1 MVWLEKAALGF
12 IAMIYV
18 DRSLSQKLEGT
29 EARSN
34 AAFVETRARI
44 SPKSGARWIEVGGAY
59 AMFDGIGSPLTQTF
73 GLGLFDEIREAHIAN
88 IEDFFTERG
97 ATVCHEVSPMADA
110 SLMPL
115 LSKRGYQP
123 IELSSVIYKPIDKN
137 AEFIATKNLQ
147 IGTHVIKPGE
157 EEVWAK
163 TSAQGWATVAEGFY
177 DVIFE
182 LGLVSVKCS
191 TSFPFIAELEGQ
203 PIATGLLFVFDDVAL
218 LGGAS
223 TLLEYRGQGAQT
235 ALLEARLQ
243 LAAKHGCK
251 IAMMCAAPGSQ
262 SQRNAEK
269 HGFRIAYTR
278 TKWQLF
284 A

>member
-1 MVWLEKAALGF
+1 MFYA
-12 IAMIYV
+12 
-18 DRSLSQKLEGT
+18 DRSLSQKLEAT

-44 SPKSGARWIEVGGAY
+44 SPGSGASFIEVGGTY
-59 AMFDGIGSPLTQTF
+59 AMFDGIFSPLTQTF
-73 GLGLFDEIREAHIAN
+73 GLGLFNELSELDIAK
-88 IEDFFTERG
+88 IEDFFSERG
-97 ATVCHEVSPMADA
+97 ASVYHEISPMADA

-115 LSKRGYQP
+115 LRKRGYQP
-123 IELSSVIYKPIDKN
+123 IELSSVMYKSIEN
-137 AEFIATKNLQ
+137 NIEFIAAKNLQ
-147 IGTHVIKPGE
+147 IETHIIKPSE

-163 TSAQGWATVAEGFY
+163 TSAQGWASIAQGFY
-177 DVIFE
+177 DVVFE
-182 LGLVSVKCS
+182 LGIVGVKCP
-191 TSFPFIAELEGQ
+191 TSFPFMAELSGQ
-203 PIATGLLFVFDDVAL
+203 PIATGMLFVFDDVAL

-223 TLLEYRGQGAQT
+223 TIAEYRNQGAQA

-243 LAAKHGCK
+243 FAAKRGCK

-284 A
+284 R

>member
-1 MVWLEKAALGF
+1 
-12 IAMIYV
+12 MIYA
-18 DRSLSQKLEGT
+18 DRSLSQKLERT

-44 SPKSGARWIEVGGAY
+44 APGSGASWIEVGGAY
-59 AMFDGIGSPLTQTF
+59 VLFDGITSPLTQTF
-73 GLGLFDEIREAHIAN
+73 GLGLFDEISGNDIEK
-88 IEDFFTERG
+88 IEDFFAERG

-123 IELSSVIYKPIDKN
+123 IELSSVLYKLINNNIEFTGAKN
-137 AEFIATKNLQ
+137 FQ
-147 IGTHVIKPGE
+147 IGTRIIKPGE

-163 TSAQGWATVAEGFY
+163 TSAQGWASVAEDFY
-177 DVIFE
+177 DLIFE
-182 LGLVSVKCS
+182 LGMVSAKCP
-191 TSFPFIAELEGQ
+191 TSFPFIAELKGQ
-203 PIATGLLFVFDDVAL
+203 PISTGMLFVFDDVAL

-223 TLLEYRGQGAQT
+223 TLPGYRGQGAQA
-235 ALLEARLQ
+235 ALLEARLKF
-243 LAAKHGCK
+243 AAKYGCK

-269 HGFRIAYTR
+269 HDFRIAYTR

-284 A
+284 R